1 MWLVD
6 YTKAPPPFTVSVE
19 VCGKPLR
26 MEVDTGASVSVI
38 AKSRLL
44 QLLPSIPVQPSQVFL
59 RSYSGDLKKVQ
70 GKADVHVKFHGKEAH
85 LPIFLAGNESPT
97 LLGRNWM
104 QELGIG
110 VSDVEVNIHALADVK
125 HVVQDYTE
133 VFEEGLG
140 TFKGATASLHV
151 PSDAPPRFLKPRPL
165 PYALTDEVT
174 QEIQRLIRDSIIV
187 PVKTARWA
195 APIVPVTKRDGRI
208 RICGDF
214 GVTINPVATVER
226 YPIPRIEDL
235 WTVLAGGEKFT
246 KLDLRDA
253 YQQVVLDEAS
263 RESLSKAEQNY
274 SQLDKEALALV
285 FGVDRFHQYL
295 WGIPFEAH
303 TDHKPLLELLGANK
317 PVPVQASPR
326 VVRWALK
333 LSAYNYKL
341 VYKPGKELG
350 HADAPSR
357 LPLPNDCTA
366 FPRPAEIFMLEE
378 AYPQLLSPAVVARA
392 TRDDPVLSHVVLS
405 VLKGESLPAGP
416 EWKPF
421 SARSAEIS
429 LHEGCLLWGSRVV
442 IPKKLLAQV
451 LGVLHASHPG
461 IEKSKM
467 IARSHV
473 WWPGIDNDIANSVKS
488 CATCQAQHRAAQ
500 PVQQT
505 PWPFPQRPWSRLH
518 IDFGGPFLGH
528 TFLVI
533 VDAFS
538 KWIEVFPV
546 SSTSADATISAL
558 RMAFAQHGLPDII
571 VSDNGPAFT
580 SAQYLDF
587 LTRNGIRRMLVPPY
601 HPASNGA
608 AERAVQTVK
617 NKLKKSRLGNF
628 QTQLSRFLFHY
639 RTTPHEVT
647 GRPPCE
653 LLTGRAFKTPLD
665 VLRPSLQTSVLV
677 RQLKQKLYAD
687 RGSRPAP
694 SLQPGDSV
702 YARNFRQGAP
712 WVRASV
718 VDITPPSASV
728 ILDDR
733 SIWHRHGD
741 HLRLAQTGPPGTSET
756 DALHRASAAAIPQ
769 WEQPPLRESTV
780 PDMPEQEAVEPST
793 SSPERGCAINTDITA
808 SNSGVHVGSD
818 SSVAAPCT
826 PVLRRSNRSRKPVL
840 RYSP

>member
-1 MWLVD
+1 MPNFGNLEPFEGGDDWPCYVDRLKAFFTANDIAEDKRTAVFISCCGQKTDALLRNLVKPDQPSDKTLDEILLVLGNHYCPKPSAVVQRFRFNSRVRAEGESVSNFIAALKSLSEHCNFGKELENMLRDRVVCGINNAGVQTRLLEKADLTFEDAVQTALAMEAAKKDAGEIAQVHASTFFSTLRVSAAPVGVSCYRCGDAHLASACRHVKTVCSYCHKRGHLAKVCHTKRKDEQSQSDGSPRPRSFAGRSSLSASNRHRVNTVQDEASATASPAEVFNMWLVD

-44 QLLPSIPVQPSQVFL
+44 QLLSSIPVQPYQVFL

-110 VSDVEVNIHALADVK
+110 VSDVEVIIHALADVK

-133 VFEEGLG
+133 VFEEGFG

-151 PSDAPPRFLKPRPL
+151 PSDAPPRFFKPRPL
-165 PYALTDEVT
+165 PYAFTDGVT

-208 RICGDF
+208 RICGAF

-263 RESLSKAEQNY
+263 RE
-274 SQLDKEALALV
+274 
-285 FGVDRFHQYL
+285 
-295 WGIPFEAH
+295 
-303 TDHKPLLELLGANK
+303 
-317 PVPVQASPR
+317 
-326 VVRWALK
+326 
-333 LSAYNYKL
+333 
-341 VYKPGKELG
+341 
-350 HADAPSR
+350 
-357 LPLPNDCTA
+357 
-366 FPRPAEIFMLEE
+366 
-378 AYPQLLSPAVVARA
+378 
-392 TRDDPVLSHVVLS
+392 
-405 VLKGESLPAGP
+405 
-416 EWKPF
+416 
-421 SARSAEIS
+421 
-429 LHEGCLLWGSRVV
+429 
-442 IPKKLLAQV
+442 
-451 LGVLHASHPG
+451 
-461 IEKSKM
+461 
-467 IARSHV
+467 
-473 WWPGIDNDIANSVKS
+473 
-488 CATCQAQHRAAQ
+488 
-500 PVQQT
+500 
-505 PWPFPQRPWSRLH
+505 
-518 IDFGGPFLGH
+518 
-528 TFLVI
+528 
-533 VDAFS
+533 
-538 KWIEVFPV
+538 
-546 SSTSADATISAL
+546 
-558 RMAFAQHGLPDII
+558 
-571 VSDNGPAFT
+571 
-580 SAQYLDF
+580 
-587 LTRNGIRRMLVPPY
+587 
-601 HPASNGA
+601 
-608 AERAVQTVK
+608 
-617 NKLKKSRLGNF
+617 
-628 QTQLSRFLFHY
+628 
-639 RTTPHEVT
+639 TTPHEVT

-665 VLRPSLQTSVLV
+665 VLRPSLQTLVLV

-718 VDITPPSASV
+718 VDITPPSARV

-756 DALHRASAAAIPQ
+756 DALHHASAAAIPQ

-793 SSPERGCAINTDITA
+793 RQLKSFNELWGAGQLKSFNKLWQRLHKPPALGHLDEDARTRVHTNA
-808 SNSGVHVGSD
+808 SNVGFG
-818 SSVAAPCT
+818 
-826 PVLRRSNRSRKPVL
+826 L
-840 RYSP
+840 Y